1 MAEDFEQAFAEY
13 QETVRRFLVRLTRH
27 PELAEELTQET
38 FYQALKHWKSFRGD
52 CSLSTWLC
60 TIAKRQYLNCLRKER
75 AIPVEEVPETP
86 TPDITDALVASD
98 RRMAAHRLLHRLPEP
113 YREVFTLRTFGELDH
128 REIGSLFDKS
138 DAWSRQT
145 YYRARQMLTR
155 MAKEEWNDEE

>member
-1 MAEDFEQAFAEY
+1 MAEDFEKAFEAYE
-13 QETVRRFLVRLTRH
+13 ETVRRFLMSLTRH
-27 PELAEELTQET
+27 PGLAEELTQET
-38 FYQALKHWKSFRGD
+38 FYQALKHWKSFRGE

-60 TIAKRQYLNCLRKER
+60 TIAKRQYLNCMRREPMVPIDE
-75 AIPVEEVPETP
+75 IPEPSS
-86 TPDITDALVASD
+86 PDITDALVESD
-98 RRMAAHRLLHRLPEP
+98 RRMTAHRLLHRLPEP
-113 YREVFTLRTFGELDH
+113 FREVFTLRTFGGLDH